1 MDGDEKNA
9 TINSPAADMVVVMV
23 PFVAHGH
30 LNQLLHL
37 SRLIST
43 YKIPIHFVTTT
54 THIRQVRSR
63 FHDLT
68 HFSTHAAASY
78 LIHFHEL
85 PTPPFT
91 SPHPNPSSRFPSHL
105 QPAFEST
112 LHLRR
117 PVADLILSLSSSTP
131 RVTVIHDFL
140 MSYVVQDVKA
150 IPNAETYIFRPLS
163 AFHTFCWQTGE
174 RLKRPFPIDP
184 VTLKRLPS
192 NDGSFAPEFIEFIKQ
207 QLPHVGFH
215 VGELYDSSRSIE
227 GEYLEYLERE
237 GLKVNK
243 KLWAIGP
250 FNHVD
255 KTSFTV
261 SKNHHKCLQWLDL
274 QPPTSVVY
282 VSFGTTTSFTD
293 EQITELAIGL
303 ERSQQRFIWVARAS
317 DKGDVFGDEAK
328 VVDLPE
334 GFEERVEGRGMVLRG
349 WAPQTEILGHVATGG
364 FMTHCGWN
372 SCTESISRGIPMAT
386 WPMHSDQ
393 PRNALLITDVLR
405 IGLVVNDWEHRD
417 ELVKS
422 VVVEDVVRRLM
433 DSKEGEE
440 VRKRAVELADTVKK
454 SVAEGGETSKETDSF
469 ISYISRHAYG

>member
-1 MDGDEKNA
+1 MGSDDRNN
-9 TINSPAADMVVVMV
+9 TINTPAAEVVVVMV

-30 LNQLLHL
+30 LNQLVHL

-43 YKIPIHFVTTT
+43 YKIHVHFVTTT

-63 FHDLT
+63 LHSSD
-68 HFSTHAAASY
+68 SAASN
-78 LIHFHEL
+78 LIHFHEF

-91 SPHPNPSSRFPSHL
+91 SPPPNPSDRFPTHL
-105 QPAFEST
+105 QPSFDSAI
-112 LHLRR
+112 HLRR
-117 PVADLILSLSSSTP
+117 PVTELILSLSSTTR
-131 RVTVIHDFL
+131 RVAIVHDFL
-140 MSYVVQDVKA
+140 MSYVVQDVKT
-150 IPNAETYIFRPLS
+150 IPNAESYIFRPIS
-163 AFHTFCWQTGE
+163 AFDFFWRTWE
-174 RLKRPFPIDP
+174 RMNRPFPVDP
-184 VTLKRLPS
+184 EMLKRLPS
-192 NDGSFAPEFIEFIKQ
+192 NDGCFSPEFIDFVN
-207 QLPHVGFH
+207 LHRPHVGFH
-215 VGELYDSSRSIE
+215 VGELFDSSRAIE
-227 GEYLEYLERE
+227 SEYLEYFERE
-237 GLKVNK
+237 EMIGNK

-250 FNHVD
+250 LNHVE
-255 KTSFTV
+255 KRFSTV
-261 SKNHHKCLQWLDL
+261 SKDLHKCMQWLDM

-282 VSFGTTTSFTD
+282 VSFGTTTTFTD

-303 ERSQQRFIWVARAS
+303 ERSQQRFIWVVRAA

-328 VVDLPE
+328 MADLPE
-334 GFEERVEGRGMVLRG
+334 GFEEQVEGRGLVVRG

-372 SCTESISRGIPMAT
+372 SCTESILRGVPMVT

-393 PRNALLITDVLR
+393 PRNAFLITDVLR

-440 VRKRAVELADTVKK
+440 VRKMAVELADKVQR
-454 SVAEGGETSKETDSF
+454 SVAVGGECGEEIDSF
-469 ISYISRHAYG
+469 ISHINRHG